1 MASIYRS
8 ATKQRTTTTNGINT
22 SDDGLYSTEA
32 KTGDVSVIEET
43 PVYPSGITL
52 YLVVIALMLSMFLV
66 GLNIHR

>member
-8 ATKQRTTTTNGINT
+8 ATKESNSTSKGRNS